1 MILKIYVMAIITETF
16 QLSFMVDQNTQ
27 KYDNTHDPPSATKWC
42 KAAANSKQ
50 FIVAGVNTSAESNI

>member
-1 MILKIYVMAIITETF
+1 MAVITETF